1 MTPHHFS
8 VSLVT
13 LARAKPKLLDSQL
26 NQEKDLSR
34 VAQARLVLEW
44 SVLGFECSVLGFECS
59 VLGFERSKGKDD
71 SSLGRLGLHFKVSQP
86 EYGKGALNC
95 LTASRKIQLVC
106 LLAAKMGFSSE
117 AGWNHSAGYLCG

>member
-34 VAQARLVLEW
+34 VAQTRLVM
-44 SVLGFECSVLGFECS
+44 ECSVLGFECS

-86 EYGKGALNC
+86 EYGKGTLNC

>member
-34 VAQARLVLEW
+34 VAQTRLVMEC

>member
-34 VAQARLVLEW
+34 VAQTRLVM
-44 SVLGFECSVLGFECS
+44 ECS